1 MEDLNP
7 KEFITITNRA
17 KTCLMRYLF
26 HFIKLNDHAKI
37 IRPNQITIDIFS
49 TSEKSFINK
58 IYYQIL
64 IRNNNYNPKIDL
76 KKNSLLYEKMKSFYY
91 PLKDECNNKIGESE
105 ISIKVDLAPFVQNKM
120 VINFEFFNFFY
131 YNGNIFHKFVI
142 KPNIEDIADYKKK
155 LFIFFHN
162 FENKEEVNRLQAD
175 LNKIVA
181 NEKIW
186 KIFSYIYIIIPVA
199 NKNKAIEIH
208 NILPDF
214 FKVKND
220 KNIKLSMIYLSDDIK
235 DGGAINIF
243 MNYYRKKNR
252 NYFFFLNNKN
262 EVSNINEYSKI
273 LKEIKSYIQYLY
285 AKKDPVQTFA
295 NQENNKKSTILG
307 LFVFL
312 SNFINDICNKDYL
325 FEFNY
330 NMNFSI
336 KLIDN
341 YYYFQLNK
349 VDKIEISGM
358 LRTNDYINFK
368 HFFDNINDENFIFN
382 LKEIKTINIDIDFSQ
397 EMKCKVC
404 KEIITQEKECYYCY
418 ICKDFYCYK
427 CVKNNFET
435 QKGRLKFID
444 LSHNLLFFKTRDKT
458 NFTNIDVHKLGTN
471 DFAKNDL
478 FKNYHSASCD
488 GCASSFYESQRFI
501 CLTCKPGMYLSG
513 GYSDYCTNCIEHMMK
528 NDIMGKKIQNDV
540 KFINYS
546 SNFLRNHIL
555 KEKHDHNSHV
565 YLMVA
570 LEGAKS
576 TYQGF

>member
-7 KEFITITNRA
+7 KDFITITTRA

-26 HFIKLNDHAKI
+26 HFIKLNDHSKI
-37 IRPNQITIDIFS
+37 IKPHHITIDVFS
-49 TSEKSFINK
+49 TSDKSFINR
-58 IYYQIL
+58 IYYQII
-64 IRNNNYNPKIDL
+64 IRNNNINSKRDL
-76 KKNSLLYEKMKSFYY
+76 KKNNILYEKMKSFYY
-91 PLKDECNNKIGESE
+91 PLKDECNNKIGDSE

-120 VINFEFFNFFY
+120 IIDFEFFNFFY
-131 YNGNIFHKFVI
+131 YNGTIFHKFVI
-142 KPNIEDIADYKKK
+142 KPNYEDITDHKKK
-155 LFIFFHN
+155 LFIYFN
-162 FENKEEVNRLQAD
+162 YLENKEVANKLQAD
-175 LNKIVA
+175 LSKIMA

-186 KIFSYIYIIIPVA
+186 KILSYIYIIIPVV
-199 NKNKAIEIH
+199 NKKKAIEMH
-208 NILPDF
+208 NKLPDY

-220 KNIKLSMIYLSDDIK
+220 NKIKLSVIYLSDDIK

-243 MNYYRKKNR
+243 MNYFKMKNK

-273 LKEIKSYIQYLY
+273 IKEIKDYIQSHY
-285 AKKDPVQTFA
+285 AKKDPVQTYI
-295 NQENNKKSTILG
+295 NQKKNKKYYIFG
-307 LFVFL
+307 LFALL
-312 SNFINDICNKDYL
+312 SNFINDICSMNYL

-330 NMNFSI
+330 NMNFSM
-336 KLIDN
+336 KLVDN

-349 VDKIEISGM
+349 IDKIEISGM
-358 LRTNDYINFK
+358 LRTEDYFK
-368 HFFDNINDENFIFN
+368 FKQFFDNINDENFVFN
-382 LKEIKTINIDIDFSQ
+382 LKELKTINIDIDFSQ

-404 KEIITQEKECYYCY
+404 KEIIPQDKECYYCY

-444 LSHNLLFFKTRDKT
+444 LAHNLLFFKTRDKDK
-458 NFTNIDVHKLGTN
+458 FINIDAHKLGTN

-501 CLTCKPGMYLSG
+501 CITCKPGIYLSG
-513 GYSDYCTNCIEHMMK
+513 GYSDYCTNCIEHMMIDD
-528 NDIMGKKIQNDV
+528 NLGKKIQSDI
-540 KFINYS
+540 KYINHS
-546 SNFLRNHIL
+546 SNFLRNHII
-555 KEKHDHNSHV
+555 KDKHDHNSHV

-576 TYQGF
+576 SYQGY